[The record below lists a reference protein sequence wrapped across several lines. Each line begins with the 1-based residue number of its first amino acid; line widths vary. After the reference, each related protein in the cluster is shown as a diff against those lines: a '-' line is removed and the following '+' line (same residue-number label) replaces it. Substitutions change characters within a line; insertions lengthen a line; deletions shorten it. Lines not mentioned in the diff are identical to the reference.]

1 MNKDIKTAV
10 NMRKY
15 IIENQVNLVYRQILD
30 AAIKGQM
37 KILLNIDF
45 MLSDA
50 CKAFFSR
57 LGYNVLETHTLEDKE
72 QLKYF
77 YKISWR

>member
-1 MNKDIKTAV
+1 MSEDIKTAV

-30 AAIKGQM
+30 AAIKGKM

-50 CKAFFSR
+50 CKTFFSR

-77 YKISWR
+77 YEISWR